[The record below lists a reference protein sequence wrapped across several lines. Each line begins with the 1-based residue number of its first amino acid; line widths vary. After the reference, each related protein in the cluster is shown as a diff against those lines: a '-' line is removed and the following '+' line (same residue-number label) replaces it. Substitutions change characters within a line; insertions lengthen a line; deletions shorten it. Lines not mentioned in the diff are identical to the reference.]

1 MERRISMFDRKL
13 FTYNEETHTGFYNG
27 ELVPSTTQLISLLYP
42 LDERIPEKNL
52 KQAATRGTEIHAR
65 IEKINDELIG
75 GKSIKDLYV
84 EEDMLEGAQYLELLN
99 AYSLVPVMAEKQV
112 FLLDENGD
120 LICYGHFDFVCE
132 CVKSNELF
140 NCLDYYLMDLKTT
153 SAFDKKK
160 TALQTQVYRIALN
173 QEIGETLNGKTCGVW
188 LRDEKANI
196 YPFIKMEDSNVI
208 NLMKMLKEKYDTE
221 RKRPN

>member
-1 MERRISMFDRKL
+1 MFDRKL
-13 FTYNEETHTGFYNG
+13 FTYNEETHMGFYKG

-42 LDERIPEKNL
+42 LNERIPEKNL

-65 IEKINDELIG
+65 IENINNALMN
-75 GKSIKDLYV
+75 GKSIAELYV
-84 EEDMLEGAQYLELLN
+84 GEEDLESAQYLELL
-99 AYSLVPVMAEKQV
+99 ATYSLKPIMAEKQV

-140 NCLDYYLMDLKTT
+140 NCLDFYLMDLKTT
-153 SAFDKKK
+153 SVFDKKK

-173 QEIGETLNGKTCGVW
+173 QEVGETLNGKTCGVW
-188 LRDEKANI
+188 LRDGNANL
-196 YPFIKMEDSNVI
+196 YPFEKVEDSQVI
-208 NLMKMLKEKYDTE
+208 NLMKLLKEKYDTE
-221 RKRPN
+221 RNRPN